1 MVSIIK
7 EFIIEWEI
15 RHWTIA
21 YEIKVIKTWVG
32 GQRLGESMKNK
43 GQIGKDEGKEQ
54 KDLLK
59 YGNKT

>member
-15 RHWTIA
+15 RYWTIA
-21 YEIKVIKTWVG
+21 YKIKVIKTWVG

-43 GQIGKDEGKEQ
+43 GQIGKDEGGEQ
-54 KDLLK
+54 KHLLK
-59 YGNKT
+59 YESKR